1 MTRTPTR
8 NLLSLLLAVGVLLS
22 CLIALPGGAA
32 TVYAASLSELQNQL
46 DNAKAEAN
54 AIKSQIAALEKANA
68 PYEEQRAAIQK
79 QISATQREIDLY
91 QAKIDTLQSEIA
103 TAEKNIAQTELEL
116 KRAVR
121 AFKQRLVSLYT
132 SGSLHSGLELLG
144 GSDDVAASLA
154 KLELME
160 SVSQK
165 DSDAMKDMLAAI
177 DALEEQTAQLAA
189 QKEELASSQ
198 SIIQQKKADLNA
210 QYQKVNAIVVSNDA
224 AIAKLEQKEKDYAK
238 MERDIAAAIEKK
250 KQEAAA
256 GGSSVT
262 GTGQFAWP
270 VPGYYKLSEAYGPRI
285 CPIHGKEIHGGID
298 ISSSGIYGAKIVAA
312 DSGTVLLSSWYGGY
326 GNCVMLDH
334 GNGYVTL
341 YAHMKAPS
349 PLKVGATVTKGQT
362 VVGYVGSTG
371 DSTGPHLHF
380 EIRKNG
386 STVNP
391 MSFF

>member
-1 MTRTPTR
+1 MIRIR
-8 NLLSLLLAVGVLLS
+8 NVLSLLLCVGVLLG
-22 CLIALPGGAA
+22 CLAA
-32 TVYAASLSELQNQL
+32 VPNRATTVYAASLSELQEQL
-46 DNAKAEAN
+46 DAAKAEAN
-54 AIKSQIAALEKANA
+54 SIKSQIAALEKANA
-68 PYEEQRAAIQK
+68 PYEEQRAAILK

-91 QAKIDTLQSEIA
+91 QAKIEALESDISKL
-103 TAEKNIAQTELEL
+103 EKTIAQTELDL
-116 KRAVR
+116 KKAIR

-132 SGSLHSGLELLG
+132 SGGIYNGLELLG

-154 KLELME
+154 RLELME
-160 SVSQK
+160 SVSKK
-165 DSDAMKDMLAAI
+165 DSEAMQAMLDAI
-177 DALEEQTAQLAA
+177 DALETQTAQLAV
-189 QKEELASSQ
+189 QKEDLASSQ
-198 SIIQQKKADLNA
+198 DIINQKKADLTA
-210 QYQKVNAIVVSNDA
+210 QYQKVNAIVVSNDS
-224 AIAKLEQKEKDYAK
+224 AIAALEKKERDYAR
-238 MERDIAAAIEKK
+238 MEKDIAAAIEKK
-250 KQEAAA
+250 RQEEAA
-256 GGSSVT
+256 GSGTSVT
-262 GTGQFAWP
+262 GTGQLAWP
-270 VPGYYKLSEAYGPRI
+270 VPGFYTLSEAYGPRI
-285 CPIHGKEIHGGID
+285 CPIHGRENHGGID

-349 PLKVGATVTKGQT
+349 PLSVGATVTKGQT

-371 DSTGPHLHF
+371 NSTGPHLHF